1 MLKRTLAMLL
11 CILLI
16 AGALAGCGPKGD
28 ISSGAAEQDYPVTV
42 NEVTIKDEPKG
53 VVVLSPNLA
62 EVIMAL
68 GYEMQLCGKSASCTQ
83 EDLSVLPDM
92 TLDDPQT
99 ILGVGA
105 DLALTEQAPTEEQ
118 KKALNDAGVDVVTI
132 APAVSRE
139 DFARLYREVAACM
152 QGGAKGYERGE
163 KIAEGIFSTID
174 DISRQIPQTDTPVSV
189 CYLYDTEGSVVTG
202 DTLEGKLIEC
212 AGLINAASDGTG
224 NRMEVDTLLM
234 VQPQYVFCPTGLKET
249 LAQTDKFKDLT
260 AVKEGRVYEMDPSL
274 MQWEGNG
281 VIAAVSF
288 MAGTVFPSL
297 AEGTASLAPD
307 GGESQNPP
315 GGNPDMNVGEEVSS
329 TPSKPEG
336 DSLKL
341 GDEGDAVKNL
351 QVRLSELG
359 YLFVQP
365 TGLYGEGTQQ
375 SVMDF
380 QYVNKLKIT
389 GVADEETV
397 NLMFGADALAR
408 PEGNLIYSM
417 DE

>member
-1 MLKRTLAMLL
+1 MKRPLAALL
-11 CILLI
+11 GILLVLSI
-16 AGALAGCGPKGD
+16 CVGCGPKGD
-28 ISSGAAEQDYPVTV
+28 ISSGVAEQDFPVTV
-42 NEVTIKDEPKG
+42 NEVTIQDEPKG

-68 GYEMQLCGKSASCTQ
+68 GYEMQLCGKGAACTQ

-92 TLDDPQT
+92 TLDDPQS

-105 DLALTEQAPTEEQ
+105 DLVLTEDVPSEEQ
-118 KKALNDAGVDVVTI
+118 KKGLNDAGIDVVTI
-132 APAVSRE
+132 APATSRE
-139 DFARLYREVAACM
+139 DFTRLYREVGSCM
-152 QGGAKGYERGE
+152 MGGVKGYERGE

-189 CYLYDTEGSVVTG
+189 CYLYDVEGGVVTG

-212 AGLINAASDGTG
+212 AGLINAASDGAG
-224 NRMEVDTLLM
+224 NHMDVETLLM
-234 VQPQYVFCPTGLKET
+234 VQPQYIFCPTGLKDT
-249 LAQTDKFKDLT
+249 LTQTDQYKNLT
-260 AVKEGRVYEMDPSL
+260 AVQEGRVYEMDPSL
-274 MQWEGNG
+274 MEWQGNG
-281 VIAAVSF
+281 VISAVSF
-288 MAGTVFPSL
+288 MAGTVYPSL
-297 AEGTASLAPD
+297 AEGTTSLEPE
-307 GGESQNPP
+307 GGESQTPT
-315 GGNPDMNVGEEVSS
+315 GGNSDMEVGDVTSDPEQ
-329 TPSKPEG
+329 PEG

-351 QVRLSELG
+351 QLRLAELG

-375 SVMDF
+375 SIMDF
-380 QYVNKLKIT
+380 QYVNNLRIT

-397 NLMFGADALAR
+397 NRLFAADAQPR
-408 PEGNLIYSM
+408 PEGSLIYSA

>member
-1 MLKRTLAMLL
+1 MKRPLAALL
-11 CILLI
+11 GILLVLSI
-16 AGALAGCGPKGD
+16 CVGCGPKGD
-28 ISSGAAEQDYPVTV
+28 ISSGVAEQDFPVTV
-42 NEVTIKDEPKG
+42 NEVTIQDEPKG

-68 GYEMQLCGKSASCTQ
+68 GYEMQLCGKGAACTQ

-92 TLDDPQT
+92 TLDDPQS

-105 DLALTEQAPTEEQ
+105 DLVLTEDAPSEAQ
-118 KKALNDAGVDVVTI
+118 KQGLNDAGIDVVTI
-132 APAVSRE
+132 APATSRE
-139 DFARLYREVAACM
+139 DFTRLYREVGSCM
-152 QGGAKGYERGE
+152 MGGVKGYERGE

-189 CYLYDTEGSVVTG
+189 CYLYDVEGGVVTG

-212 AGLINAASDGTG
+212 AGLINAASDGAG
-224 NRMEVDTLLM
+224 NHMDVETLLM
-234 VQPQYVFCPTGLKET
+234 VQPQYIFCPTGLKDT
-249 LAQTDKFKDLT
+249 LAQTDQYKDLT
-260 AVKEGRVYEMDPSL
+260 AVQEGRVYEMDPSL
-274 MQWEGNG
+274 MEWQGNG
-281 VIAAVSF
+281 VISAVSF
-288 MAGTVFPSL
+288 MAGTVYPSL
-297 AEGTASLAPD
+297 AEGTTSLEPE
-307 GGESQNPP
+307 GGESQTPT
-315 GGNPDMNVGEEVSS
+315 GGNSDMEVGDVTSDPEQ
-329 TPSKPEG
+329 PEG

-351 QVRLSELG
+351 QLRLAELG

-375 SVMDF
+375 SIMDF
-380 QYVNKLKIT
+380 QYVNNLRIT

-397 NLMFGADALAR
+397 NRLFAADAQPR
-408 PEGNLIYSM
+408 PEGSLIYSA

>member
-1 MLKRTLAMLL
+1 MKRPLAALL
-11 CILLI
+11 GILLVLSI
-16 AGALAGCGPKGD
+16 CVGCGPKGD
-28 ISSGAAEQDYPVTV
+28 ISSGVAEQDFPVTV
-42 NEVTIKDEPKG
+42 NEVTIQDEPKG

-68 GYEMQLCGKSASCTQ
+68 GYEMQLCGKGAACTQ

-92 TLDDPQT
+92 TLDDPQS

-105 DLALTEQAPTEEQ
+105 DLVLTEDAPSEEQ
-118 KKALNDAGVDVVTI
+118 KQGLNDAGIDVVTI
-132 APAVSRE
+132 APATSRE
-139 DFARLYREVAACM
+139 DFTRLYREVGSCM
-152 QGGAKGYERGE
+152 TGGVKGYERGE

-189 CYLYDTEGSVVTG
+189 CYLYDVEGGVVTG

-212 AGLINAASDGTG
+212 AGLINAASDGAG
-224 NRMEVDTLLM
+224 NHMDVETLLM
-234 VQPQYVFCPTGLKET
+234 VQPQYIFCPTGLKDT
-249 LAQTDKFKDLT
+249 LAQTDQYKDLT
-260 AVKEGRVYEMDPSL
+260 AVQEGRVYEMDPSL
-274 MQWEGNG
+274 MEWQGNG
-281 VIAAVSF
+281 VISAVSF
-288 MAGTVFPSL
+288 MAGTVYPSL
-297 AEGTASLAPD
+297 AEGTTSLEPE
-307 GGESQNPP
+307 GGESQTPT
-315 GGNPDMNVGEEVSS
+315 GGNSDMEVGDVTSDPEQ
-329 TPSKPEG
+329 PEG

-351 QVRLSELG
+351 QLRLAELG

-375 SVMDF
+375 SIMDF
-380 QYVNKLKIT
+380 QYVNNLRIT

-397 NLMFGADALAR
+397 NRLFAADAQPR
-408 PEGNLIYSM
+408 PEGSLIYSA

>member
-1 MLKRTLAMLL
+1 MKRPLAALL
-11 CILLI
+11 GILLVLSI
-16 AGALAGCGPKGD
+16 CVGCGPKGD
-28 ISSGAAEQDYPVTV
+28 ISSGVAEQDFPVTV
-42 NEVTIKDEPKG
+42 NEVTIQDEPKG

-68 GYEMQLCGKSASCTQ
+68 GYEMQLCGKGAACTQ

-92 TLDDPQT
+92 TLDDPQS

-105 DLALTEQAPTEEQ
+105 DLVLTEDAPSEEQ
-118 KKALNDAGVDVVTI
+118 KKGLNDAGIDVVTI
-132 APAVSRE
+132 APATSRE
-139 DFARLYREVAACM
+139 DFTRLYREVGSCM
-152 QGGAKGYERGE
+152 MGGVKGYERGE

-189 CYLYDTEGSVVTG
+189 CYLYDVEGGVVTG

-212 AGLINAASDGTG
+212 AGLINAASDGAG
-224 NRMEVDTLLM
+224 NHMDVETLLM
-234 VQPQYVFCPTGLKET
+234 VQPQYIFCPTGLKDT
-249 LAQTDKFKDLT
+249 LAQTDQYKDLT
-260 AVKEGRVYEMDPSL
+260 AVQEGRVYEMDPSL
-274 MQWEGNG
+274 MEWQGNG
-281 VIAAVSF
+281 VISAVSF
-288 MAGTVFPSL
+288 MAGTVYPSL
-297 AEGTASLAPD
+297 AEGTTSLEPE
-307 GGESQNPP
+307 GGESQTPT
-315 GGNPDMNVGEEVSS
+315 GGNSDMEVGDVTSDPE
-329 TPSKPEG
+329 PPEG

-351 QVRLSELG
+351 QLRLAELG

-375 SVMDF
+375 SIMDF
-380 QYVNKLKIT
+380 QYVNNLRIT

-397 NLMFGADALAR
+397 NRLFAADAQPR
-408 PEGNLIYSM
+408 PEGSLIYSA

>member
-1 MLKRTLAMLL
+1 MKRPLAALL
-11 CILLI
+11 GILLVLSI
-16 AGALAGCGPKGD
+16 CVGCGPKGD
-28 ISSGAAEQDYPVTV
+28 ISSGVAEQDFPVTV
-42 NEVTIKDEPKG
+42 NEVTIQDEPKG

-68 GYEMQLCGKSASCTQ
+68 GYEMQLCGKGAACTQ

-92 TLDDPQT
+92 TLDDPQS

-105 DLALTEQAPTEEQ
+105 DLVLTEDAPSEEQ
-118 KKALNDAGVDVVTI
+118 KQGLNDAGIDVVTV
-132 APAVSRE
+132 APATSRE
-139 DFARLYREVAACM
+139 DFTRLHREVGSCM
-152 QGGAKGYERGE
+152 MGGVKGYERGE

-189 CYLYDTEGSVVTG
+189 CYLYDVEGGVVTG

-212 AGLINAASDGTG
+212 AGLINAASDGAG
-224 NRMEVDTLLM
+224 NHMDVETLLM
-234 VQPQYVFCPTGLKET
+234 VQPQYIFCPTGLKDT
-249 LAQTDKFKDLT
+249 LAQTDQYKDLT
-260 AVKEGRVYEMDPSL
+260 AVQEGRVYEMDPSL
-274 MQWEGNG
+274 MEWQGNG
-281 VIAAVSF
+281 VISAVSF
-288 MAGTVFPSL
+288 MAGTVYPSL
-297 AEGTASLAPD
+297 AEGTTSLEPE
-307 GGESQNPP
+307 GGESQTPT
-315 GGNPDMNVGEEVSS
+315 GGNSDMEVGDVTSDPEQ
-329 TPSKPEG
+329 PEG

-351 QVRLSELG
+351 QLRLAELG

-375 SVMDF
+375 SIMDF
-380 QYVNKLKIT
+380 QYVNNLRIT

-397 NLMFGADALAR
+397 NRLFAADAQPR
-408 PEGNLIYSM
+408 PEGSLIYSA

>member
-1 MLKRTLAMLL
+1 MKRPLAALL
-11 CILLI
+11 GILLVLSI
-16 AGALAGCGPKGD
+16 CVGCGPKGD
-28 ISSGAAEQDYPVTV
+28 ISSGVAEQDFPVTV
-42 NEVTIKDEPKG
+42 NEVTIQDEPKG

-68 GYEMQLCGKSASCTQ
+68 GYEMQLCGKGAACTQ

-92 TLDDPQT
+92 TLDDPQS

-105 DLALTEQAPTEEQ
+105 DLVLTEDAPSEEH
-118 KKALNDAGVDVVTI
+118 KKGLNDAGIEVVTI
-132 APAVSRE
+132 APATSRE
-139 DFARLYREVAACM
+139 DFTRLYREVGSCM
-152 QGGAKGYERGE
+152 MGGVKGYERGE

-189 CYLYDTEGSVVTG
+189 CYLYDVEGGVVTG

-212 AGLINAASDGTG
+212 AGLINAASDGAG
-224 NRMEVDTLLM
+224 NHMDVETLLM
-234 VQPQYVFCPTGLKET
+234 VQPQYIFCPTGLKDT
-249 LAQTDKFKDLT
+249 LAQTDQYKDLT
-260 AVKEGRVYEMDPSL
+260 AVQEGRVYEMDPSL
-274 MQWEGNG
+274 MEWQGNG
-281 VIAAVSF
+281 VISAVSF
-288 MAGTVFPSL
+288 MAGTVYPSL
-297 AEGTASLAPD
+297 AEGTTSLEPE
-307 GGESQNPP
+307 GGESQTPT
-315 GGNPDMNVGEEVSS
+315 GGNSDMEVGDVTSDPEQ
-329 TPSKPEG
+329 PEG

-351 QVRLSELG
+351 QLRLAELG

-375 SVMDF
+375 SIMDF
-380 QYVNKLKIT
+380 QYVNNLRIT

-397 NLMFGADALAR
+397 NRLFAADAQPR
-408 PEGNLIYSM
+408 PEGSLIYSA

>member
-1 MLKRTLAMLL
+1 MKRPLAALL
-11 CILLI
+11 GILLVLSI
-16 AGALAGCGPKGD
+16 CVGCGPKGD
-28 ISSGAAEQDYPVTV
+28 ISSGVAEQDFPVTV
-42 NEVTIKDEPKG
+42 NEVTIQDEPKG

-68 GYEMQLCGKSASCTQ
+68 GYEMQLCGKGAACTQ

-92 TLDDPQT
+92 TLDDPQS

-105 DLALTEQAPTEEQ
+105 DLVLTEDAPSEEQ
-118 KKALNDAGVDVVTI
+118 KQGLNDAGIDVVTI
-132 APAVSRE
+132 APATSRE
-139 DFARLYREVAACM
+139 DFTRLYREVGSCM
-152 QGGAKGYERGE
+152 MGGVKGYERGE

-189 CYLYDTEGSVVTG
+189 CYLYDVEGGVVTG

-212 AGLINAASDGTG
+212 AGLINAASDGAG
-224 NRMEVDTLLM
+224 NHMDVETLLM
-234 VQPQYVFCPTGLKET
+234 VQPQYIFCPTGLKDT
-249 LAQTDKFKDLT
+249 LAQTDQYKDLT
-260 AVKEGRVYEMDPSL
+260 AVQEGRVYGMDPSL
-274 MQWEGNG
+274 MEWQGNG
-281 VIAAVSF
+281 VISAVSF
-288 MAGTVFPSL
+288 MAGTVYPSL
-297 AEGTASLAPD
+297 AQGTTSLEPE
-307 GGESQNPP
+307 GGESQTPT
-315 GGNPDMNVGEEVSS
+315 GGNSDMEVGDVTSDPEQ
-329 TPSKPEG
+329 PEG

-351 QVRLSELG
+351 QLRLAELG

-375 SVMDF
+375 SIMDF
-380 QYVNKLKIT
+380 QYVNNLRIT

-397 NLMFGADALAR
+397 NRLFAADAQPR
-408 PEGNLIYSM
+408 PEGSLIYSA

>member
-1 MLKRTLAMLL
+1 MKRPLATLLG
-11 CILLI
+11 ILLVLSI
-16 AGALAGCGPKGD
+16 CVGCGPKGD
-28 ISSGAAEQDYPVTV
+28 ISSGVAEQDFPVTV
-42 NEVTIKDEPKG
+42 NEVTIQDEPKG

-68 GYEMQLCGKSASCTQ
+68 GYEMQLCGKGAACTQ

-92 TLDDPQT
+92 TLDDPQS

-105 DLALTEQAPTEEQ
+105 DLVLTEDAPSEEQ
-118 KKALNDAGVDVVTI
+118 KQGLNDAGIDVVTI
-132 APAVSRE
+132 APATSRE
-139 DFARLYREVAACM
+139 DFTRLYREVGSCM
-152 QGGAKGYERGE
+152 MGGVKGYERGE

-189 CYLYDTEGSVVTG
+189 CYLYDVEGGVVTG

-212 AGLINAASDGTG
+212 AGLINAASDGAG
-224 NRMEVDTLLM
+224 NHMDVETLLM
-234 VQPQYVFCPTGLKET
+234 VQPQYIFCPTGLKDT
-249 LAQTDKFKDLT
+249 LAQTDQYKDLT
-260 AVKEGRVYEMDPSL
+260 AVQEGRVYEMDPSL
-274 MQWEGNG
+274 MEWQGNG
-281 VIAAVSF
+281 VISAVSF
-288 MAGTVFPSL
+288 MAGTVYPSL
-297 AEGTASLAPD
+297 AEGTTSLEPE
-307 GGESQNPP
+307 GGESQTPT
-315 GGNPDMNVGEEVSS
+315 GGNSDMEVGDVTSDPEQ
-329 TPSKPEG
+329 PEG

-351 QVRLSELG
+351 QLRLAELG

-375 SVMDF
+375 SIMDF
-380 QYVNKLKIT
+380 QYVNNLRIT

-397 NLMFGADALAR
+397 NRLFAADAQPR
-408 PEGNLIYSM
+408 PEGSLIYSA

>member
-1 MLKRTLAMLL
+1 MKRPLAALL
-11 CILLI
+11 GILLVLSI
-16 AGALAGCGPKGD
+16 CVGCGPKGD
-28 ISSGAAEQDYPVTV
+28 ISSGVAEQDFPVTV
-42 NEVTIKDEPKG
+42 NEVTIQDERKG

-68 GYEMQLCGKSASCTQ
+68 GYEMQLCGKGAACTQ

-92 TLDDPQT
+92 TLDDPQS

-105 DLALTEQAPTEEQ
+105 DLVLTEDAPSEEQ
-118 KKALNDAGVDVVTI
+118 KKGLNDAGIDVVTI
-132 APAVSRE
+132 APATSRE
-139 DFARLYREVAACM
+139 DFTRLYREVGSCM
-152 QGGAKGYERGE
+152 MGGVKGYERGE

-189 CYLYDTEGSVVTG
+189 CYLYDVEGGVVTG

-212 AGLINAASDGTG
+212 AGLINAASDGAG
-224 NRMEVDTLLM
+224 NHMDVETLLM
-234 VQPQYVFCPTGLKET
+234 VQPQYIFCPTGLKDT
-249 LAQTDKFKDLT
+249 LAQTDQYKDLT
-260 AVKEGRVYEMDPSL
+260 AVQEGRVYEMDPSL
-274 MQWEGNG
+274 MEWQGNG
-281 VIAAVSF
+281 VISAVSF
-288 MAGTVFPSL
+288 MAGTVYPSL
-297 AEGTASLAPD
+297 AEGTTSLEPE
-307 GGESQNPP
+307 GGESQTPT
-315 GGNPDMNVGEEVSS
+315 GGNSDMEVGDVTSDPEQ
-329 TPSKPEG
+329 PEG

-351 QVRLSELG
+351 QLRLAELG

-375 SVMDF
+375 SIMDF
-380 QYVNKLKIT
+380 QYVNNLRIT

-397 NLMFGADALAR
+397 NRLFAADAQPR
-408 PEGNLIYSM
+408 PEGSLIYSA

>member
-1 MLKRTLAMLL
+1 MKRPLAALL
-11 CILLI
+11 GILLVLSI
-16 AGALAGCGPKGD
+16 CVGCGPKGD
-28 ISSGAAEQDYPVTV
+28 ISSGVAEQDFPVTV
-42 NEVTIKDEPKG
+42 NEVTIQDEPKG

-68 GYEMQLCGKSASCTQ
+68 GYEMQLCGKGAACTQ

-92 TLDDPQT
+92 TLDDPQS

-105 DLALTEQAPTEEQ
+105 DLVLTEDAPSEEQ
-118 KKALNDAGVDVVTI
+118 KQGLNDAGIDVVTI
-132 APAVSRE
+132 APATSRE
-139 DFARLYREVAACM
+139 DFTRLYREVGSCM
-152 QGGAKGYERGE
+152 MGGVKGYERGE

-189 CYLYDTEGSVVTG
+189 CYLYDVEGGVVTG

-212 AGLINAASDGTG
+212 AGLINAASDGAG
-224 NRMEVDTLLM
+224 NHMDVEALLM
-234 VQPQYVFCPTGLKET
+234 VQPQYIFCPTGLKDT
-249 LAQTDKFKDLT
+249 LAQTDQYKDLT
-260 AVKEGRVYEMDPSL
+260 AVQEGRVYEMDPSL
-274 MQWEGNG
+274 MEWQGNG
-281 VIAAVSF
+281 VISAVSF
-288 MAGTVFPSL
+288 MAGTVYPSL
-297 AEGTASLAPD
+297 AEGTTSLEPE
-307 GGESQNPP
+307 GGESQTPT
-315 GGNPDMNVGEEVSS
+315 GGNSDMEVGDVTSDPEQ
-329 TPSKPEG
+329 PEG

-351 QVRLSELG
+351 QLRLAELG

-375 SVMDF
+375 SIMDF
-380 QYVNKLKIT
+380 QYVNNLRIT

-397 NLMFGADALAR
+397 NRLFAADAQPR
-408 PEGNLIYSM
+408 PEGSLIYSA

>member
-1 MLKRTLAMLL
+1 MKRPLAALL
-11 CILLI
+11 GILLVLSI
-16 AGALAGCGPKGD
+16 CVGCGPKGD
-28 ISSGAAEQDYPVTV
+28 ISSGVAEQDFPVTV
-42 NEVTIKDEPKG
+42 NEVTIQDEPKG

-68 GYEMQLCGKSASCTQ
+68 GYEMQLCGKGAACTQ

-92 TLDDPQT
+92 TLDDPQS

-105 DLALTEQAPTEEQ
+105 DLVLTEDAPSEEQ
-118 KKALNDAGVDVVTI
+118 KKGLNDAGIDVVTI
-132 APAVSRE
+132 APATSRE
-139 DFARLYREVAACM
+139 DFTRLYREVGSCM
-152 QGGAKGYERGE
+152 MGGVKGYERGE

-189 CYLYDTEGSVVTG
+189 CYLYDVEGGVVTG

-212 AGLINAASDGTG
+212 AGLINAASDGAG
-224 NRMEVDTLLM
+224 NHMDVETLLM
-234 VQPQYVFCPTGLKET
+234 VQPQYIFCPTGLKDT
-249 LAQTDKFKDLT
+249 LAQTDQYKDLT
-260 AVKEGRVYEMDPSL
+260 AVQEGRVYEMDPSL
-274 MQWEGNG
+274 MEWQGNG
-281 VIAAVSF
+281 VISAVSF
-288 MAGTVFPSL
+288 MAGTVYPSL
-297 AEGTASLAPD
+297 AQGTTSLEPE
-307 GGESQNPP
+307 GGESQAPT
-315 GGNPDMNVGEEVSS
+315 GGNSDMEVGDVTSDPEQ
-329 TPSKPEG
+329 PEG

-351 QVRLSELG
+351 QLRLAELG

-375 SVMDF
+375 SIMDF
-380 QYVNKLKIT
+380 QYVNNLRIT

-397 NLMFGADALAR
+397 NRLFAADAQPR
-408 PEGNLIYSM
+408 PEGSLIYSA

>member
-1 MLKRTLAMLL
+1 MKRPLAALL
-11 CILLI
+11 GILLVLSI
-16 AGALAGCGPKGD
+16 CVGCGPKGD
-28 ISSGAAEQDYPVTV
+28 ISSGVAEQDFPVTV
-42 NEVTIKDEPKG
+42 NEVTIQDEPKG

-68 GYEMQLCGKSASCTQ
+68 GYEMQLCGKGAACTQ

-92 TLDDPQT
+92 TLDDPQS

-105 DLALTEQAPTEEQ
+105 DLVLTEDAPSEEQ
-118 KKALNDAGVDVVTI
+118 KQGLNDAGIDVVTI
-132 APAVSRE
+132 APATSRE
-139 DFARLYREVAACM
+139 DFTRLYREVGSCM
-152 QGGAKGYERGE
+152 MGGVKGYERGE

-189 CYLYDTEGSVVTG
+189 CYLYDVEGGVVTG

-212 AGLINAASDGTG
+212 AGLINAASDGAG
-224 NRMEVDTLLM
+224 NHMDVETLLM
-234 VQPQYVFCPTGLKET
+234 VQPQYIFCPTGLKDT
-249 LAQTDKFKDLT
+249 LAQTDQYKDLT
-260 AVKEGRVYEMDPSL
+260 AVQEGRVYEMDPSL
-274 MQWEGNG
+274 MEWQGNG
-281 VIAAVSF
+281 VISAGSF
-288 MAGTVFPSL
+288 MAGTVYPSL
-297 AEGTASLAPD
+297 AEGTTSLEPE
-307 GGESQNPP
+307 GGESQAPT
-315 GGNPDMNVGEEVSS
+315 GGNSDMEVGDVTSDPEQ
-329 TPSKPEG
+329 PEG

-351 QVRLSELG
+351 QLRLAELG

-375 SVMDF
+375 SIMDF
-380 QYVNKLKIT
+380 QYVNNLRIT

-397 NLMFGADALAR
+397 NRLFAADAQPR
-408 PEGNLIYSM
+408 PEGSLIYSA

>member
-1 MLKRTLAMLL
+1 MKRPLAALL
-11 CILLI
+11 GILLVLSI
-16 AGALAGCGPKGD
+16 CVGCGPKGD
-28 ISSGAAEQDYPVTV
+28 ISSGVAEQDFPVTV
-42 NEVTIKDEPKG
+42 NEVTIQDEPKG

-68 GYEMQLCGKSASCTQ
+68 GYEMQLCGKGAACTQ

-92 TLDDPQT
+92 TLDDPQS

-105 DLALTEQAPTEEQ
+105 ALVLTEDAPSEEQ
-118 KKALNDAGVDVVTI
+118 KQGLNAAGIDVVTI
-132 APAVSRE
+132 APATSRE
-139 DFARLYREVAACM
+139 DFTRLYREVGSCM
-152 QGGAKGYERGE
+152 MGGVKGYERGE

-189 CYLYDTEGSVVTG
+189 CYLYDVEGGVVTG

-212 AGLINAASDGTG
+212 AGLINAASDGAG
-224 NRMEVDTLLM
+224 NHMDVETLLM
-234 VQPQYVFCPTGLKET
+234 VQPQYIFCPTGLKDT
-249 LAQTDKFKDLT
+249 LAQTDQYKDLT
-260 AVKEGRVYEMDPSL
+260 AVQEGRVYEMDPSL
-274 MQWEGNG
+274 MEWQGNG
-281 VIAAVSF
+281 VISAVSF
-288 MAGTVFPSL
+288 MAGTVYPSL
-297 AEGTASLAPD
+297 AEGTTSLEPE
-307 GGESQNPP
+307 GGESQTPT
-315 GGNPDMNVGEEVSS
+315 GGNSDMEVGDVTSDPEQ
-329 TPSKPEG
+329 PEG

-351 QVRLSELG
+351 QLRLAELG

-375 SVMDF
+375 SIMDF
-380 QYVNKLKIT
+380 QYVNNLRIT

-397 NLMFGADALAR
+397 NRLFAADAQPR
-408 PEGNLIYSM
+408 PEGSLIYSA